1 MCPVV
6 EGLLP
11 CLRAGWNRCRGCKKF
26 KNVAATMIAN
36 SGWRHFIDHLWPAA
50 IVSHKRAKVHR
61 NVLKP
66 RDVFESLHPGSIP
79 AGLQPNAGNE
89 FRKVVRGH
97 AFAIVVCEHP
107 VENRRGAVVAD
118 PLDTQANRNCKAGVD
133 LSPIP
138 IRSRPCQLVD
148 TFSVLPIPFPEVEI
162 QVEGVGLPRGDAELG
177 FYNGT
182 LAAHLEW
189 HIYMRR

>member
-1 MCPVV
+1 
-6 EGLLP
+6 
-11 CLRAGWNRCRGCKKF
+11 
-26 KNVAATMIAN
+26 MIAN

-148 TFSVLPIPFPEVEI
+148 MFSVLPVPFAEVEI
-162 QVEGVGLPRGDAELG
+162 QVEGVGLLVATLNSASTTEPLLPTL
-177 FYNGT
+177 NGT
-182 LAAHLEW
+182 STCAGRERAFVVT
-189 HIYMRR
+189 I